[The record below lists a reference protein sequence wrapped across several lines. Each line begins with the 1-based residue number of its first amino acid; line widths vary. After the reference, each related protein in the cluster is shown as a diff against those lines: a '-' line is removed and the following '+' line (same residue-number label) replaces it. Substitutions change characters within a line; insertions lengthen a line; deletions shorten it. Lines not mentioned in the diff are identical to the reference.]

1 MTMTIGQACKVVADG
16 RGDAIVVAT
25 MSAMFAFDQL
35 GLVDGR
41 VSSVPLMG
49 GAAGLGLGLA
59 LAQPARRVVV
69 VDGDAS
75 LLMELGGLVNVAQQ
89 APRGLLHVLIRNGT
103 QFSGGSNLATPGRG
117 CADFVALARASGYR
131 HAQRFDRVEDWSR
144 HFAALLAAD
153 GPGFVEL
160 AVESAPP
167 RFGPDAPQQ
176 PMPDRQFQR
185 MGQEAVA
192 LSAWLGVSSA
202 GPGAPSPGEAG
213 RG

>member
-1 MTMTIGQACKVVADG
+1 MTIGQACTVVADG
-16 RGDAIVVAT
+16 RGNAIVVAT
-25 MSAMFAFDQL
+25 MTAMSAFDQL

-75 LLMELGGLVNVAQQ
+75 LLMQLGGLVNIAHQ
-89 APRGLLHVLIRNGT
+89 APHNLLHVVIRNGT
-103 QFSGGSNLATPGRG
+103 QFSGGANLGVPGRD

-131 HAQRFDRVEDWSR
+131 HARRFDRVEAWGQ

-160 AVESAPP
+160 AVEAPPP
-167 RFGPDAPQQ
+167 RFGPGAPQQ
-176 PMPDRQFQR
+176 QMPDRQFQR

-192 LSAWLGVSSA
+192 LSAWLGVPMA
-202 GPGAPSPGEAG
+202 GGPV

>member
-1 MTMTIGQACKVVADG
+1 MTMTIGQACEVIANG

-25 MSAMFAFDQL
+25 MGAMFALDQL
-35 GLVDGR
+35 GVVDGR

-89 APRGLLHVLIRNGT
+89 APPGLLHVLIRNGT
-103 QFSGGSNLATPGRG
+103 QFSGNANLATPGRD
-117 CADFVALARASGYR
+117 CVDFVGLALASGYR
-131 HAQRFDRVEDWSR
+131 HARRFDRVEDWAL
-144 HFAALLAAD
+144 HFAALLAAE

-160 AVESAPP
+160 AVEPPPP
-167 RFGPDAPQQ
+167 RFGPGAPQQ

-185 MGQEAVA
+185 MGQEAIA
-192 LSAWLGVSSA
+192 LSAWLGVTPTPPGDPA
-202 GPGAPSPGEAG
+202 GAETA